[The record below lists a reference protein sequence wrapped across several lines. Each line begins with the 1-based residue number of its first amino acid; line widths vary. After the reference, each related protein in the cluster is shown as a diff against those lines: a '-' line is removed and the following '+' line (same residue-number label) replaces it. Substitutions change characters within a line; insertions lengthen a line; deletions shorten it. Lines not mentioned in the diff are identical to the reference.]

1 MGRCDEVVVTIRR
14 ERPSG
19 PPLPRVFSSV
29 SKSREGLSR
38 EPPIYPEDGAV
49 GGPPVPKQRLI
60 YGDGKVFFL
69 KESMR
74 IRIMKDEVGG
84 GAAAAPMSPDAD
96 PAESMTLFNPGH
108 VLCVKTRYYA
118 FVFPSLIWS
127 RIKRGGGGVGGGG
140 CCARA
145 SERAVVGFFFLLS
158 QTLSLSLSLSH
169 SPQFCMP
176 APPSPRR
183 ARLRLGASS
192 APRGLLLLFL
202 SSHNR
207 AGAPRL
213 ASDDAPGHARP
224 ELDLLADLLRRQALV
239 GLLRRGA
246 RGRVLGPA
254 VGDEGPDGRG
264 HGLRDLT
271 AVALGDLGKR
281 REERKK

>member
-127 RIKRGGGGVGGGG
+127 RIKRGGGGVGGGAVAR
-140 CCARA
+140 ARA
-145 SERAVVGFFFLLS
+145 SARWWVFFSFSLK
-158 QTLSLSLSLSH
+158 LSLSLSLSL
-169 SPQFCMP
+169 SL
-176 APPSPRR
+176 PPI
-183 ARLRLGASS
+183 LY
-192 APRGLLLLFL
+192 
-202 SSHNR
+202 
-207 AGAPRL
+207 AGAPL
-213 ASDDAPGHARP
+213 P
-224 ELDLLADLLRRQALV
+224 E
-239 GLLRRGA
+239 
-246 RGRVLGPA
+246 
-254 VGDEGPDGRG
+254 EG
-264 HGLRDLT
+264 T
-271 AVALGDLGKR
+271 AAAWCF
-281 REERKK
+281 

>member
-158 QTLSLSLSLSH
+158 QTLSLSLSLSLT
-169 SPQFCMP
+169 
-176 APPSPRR
+176 PPNFVCRR
-183 ARLRLGASS
+183 PP
-192 APRGLLLLFL
+192 PRG
-202 SSHNR
+202 
-207 AGAPRL
+207 
-213 ASDDAPGHARP
+213 
-224 ELDLLADLLRRQALV
+224 
-239 GLLRRGA
+239 
-246 RGRVLGPA
+246 
-254 VGDEGPDGRG
+254 G
-264 HGLRDLT
+264 HGCGLVLLVRPAGCCYCFFLHIIEQAHPAWPPTMPPGTRDQSSISSRT
-271 AVALGDLGKR
+271 SSDVR
-281 REERKK
+281 RS